1 MIFYFS
7 VESMAGKVP
16 NGSWYQSVKE
26 LESEIDKFTHRIEL
40 VNFVLV
46 GGLEVVSVPTFSTA
60 EIGQL

>member
-1 MIFYFS
+1 
-7 VESMAGKVP
+7 MAGKVP

-40 VNFVLV
+40 VILVLIA
-46 GGLEVVSVPTFSTA
+46 GLEVVSVPAFFTA